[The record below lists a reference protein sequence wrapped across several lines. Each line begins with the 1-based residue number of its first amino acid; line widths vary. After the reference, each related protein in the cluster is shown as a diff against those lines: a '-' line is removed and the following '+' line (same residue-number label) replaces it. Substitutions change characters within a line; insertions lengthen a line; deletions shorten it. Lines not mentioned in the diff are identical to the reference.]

1 MSDDKTNRGPRDRAR
16 VNVGEDYEVRY
27 WTKELNCSETKLR
40 QAVKEAGPMVTDV
53 KAWLA
58 KH

>member
-16 VNVGEDYEVRY
+16 VNTSEDYEVRY
-27 WTKELNCSETKLR
+27 WTQELKCSEAKLR
-40 QAVKEAGPMVTDV
+40 QAVQAVGPMVTDV
-53 KAWLA
+53 RAWLA

>member
-1 MSDDKTNRGPRDRAR
+1 MSDDKTNRGPRDRER
-16 VNVGEDYEVRY
+16 VNVGEDYEVSY
-27 WTKELNCSETKLR
+27 WTREFNCTEAKLR
-40 QAVKEAGPMVTDV
+40 QAVQAVGPMARDV